1 MSSDWSRKR
10 CPSRKKSLKEVSKN
24 VYRSKL
30 RLFSTHGVWV
40 WIFRRMRKWILPLPV
55 NTTRRNERQIFNM
68 GGGDLVSFKLKYR
81 AIELL
86 WSIFENILMG
96 IVCYLTLFSVLN
108 RIWRRAGI
116 HKRYEMW
123 KKCGK
128 QSKRLKRRRK
138 RSTSYERNWRKRG
151 LEKGCRDMQWSK
163 E

>member
-1 MSSDWSRKR
+1 M
-10 CPSRKKSLKEVSKN
+10 SKN

-55 NTTRRNERQIFNM
+55 NTTRRKRTSNFQHGGRRFGKFQVKIPSDRASMRYFWEYFN
-68 GGGDLVSFKLKYR
+68 GNYF
-81 AIELL
+81 
-86 WSIFENILMG
+86 
-96 IVCYLTLFSVLN
+96 LFDSLPVLN

-151 LEKGCRDMQWSK
+151 LEKGCRDMQWNK